1 MPALL
6 NTLTERL
13 ALPFRWLMV
22 VGIAYTIASG
32 LLDLLGASPLP
43 SESAPSAVSGTRARP
58 SVDIERLVARNL
70 FGAPVGSTEAAAA
83 AGQDQPAVVTQLP
96 LDLNGVFVGE
106 GTARSAAII
115 AERGQPGQ
123 LYQVGDTI
131 ANSAT
136 LEAVFPDHVVLRRA
150 GVAESL
156 FFLQPDGTPSS
167 AVPGTTFDPDQAQ
180 MELLEQQYREQIE
193 EPVPY
198 DRMNELDG
206 TEPIE
211 SLEDQG
217 LMMPDAA
224 AAPVDAST
232 NSAVAGADPL
242 AQARE
247 RMRSDPAGALQ
258 SLGMTPVA
266 AGGASGYRIDNL
278 ADSPYLGQ
286 TGLQSGD
293 VILSVNGR
301 PVGNLGQDRLEVDNI
316 ITQGAARIEVQRGSR
331 RFFVTA
337 ALP

>member
-6 NTLTERL
+6 NTLIERL

-32 LLDLLGASPLP
+32 LLDLLGADATPNR
-43 SESAPSAVSGTRARP
+43 SETGPTAISGTRARP
-58 SVDIERLVARNL
+58 AIDIERLVARNL
-70 FGAPVGSTEAAAA
+70 FGTPAGSAEATAAASQ
-83 AGQDQPAVVTQLP
+83 GQPAVVTQLP

-156 FFLQPDGTPSS
+156 FFLQPNGTPSS
-167 AVPGTTFDPDQAQ
+167 PVPGTTFDPDQAQ

-198 DRMNELDG
+198 DQMNELDG

-224 AAPVDAST
+224 AAPADASGAG
-232 NSAVAGADPL
+232 AVADPL

-247 RMRSDPAGALQ
+247 QMRSDPAGALQ
-258 SLGMTPVA
+258 SLGMTPVT

-286 TGLQSGD
+286 TGLQTGD

>member
-22 VGIAYTIASG
+22 VGIAYTLATG
-32 LLDLLGASPLP
+32 VLELLGADASPDTA
-43 SESAPSAVSGTRARP
+43 ESSPAAVSGTRARP
-58 SVDIERLVARNL
+58 AVDIERLVARNL
-70 FGAPVGSTEAAAA
+70 FGTPGGSGDTASVASQ
-83 AGQDQPAVVTQLP
+83 GQPAVVTQLP

-131 ANSAT
+131 ANSAI
-136 LEAVFPDHVVLRRA
+136 LDAVFPDHVVLRRA

-156 FFLQPDGTPSS
+156 FFLQPDGSPS
-167 AVPGTTFDPDQAQ
+167 ANLAGAIYDPDQAE

-198 DRMNELDG
+198 DRMDEFDG

-211 SLEDQG
+211 TLEDQG

-224 AAPVDAST
+224 ATPAETST
-232 NSAVAGADPL
+232 SSAVASADPL
-242 AQARE
+242 TLARE
-247 RMRSDPAGALQ
+247 RMRTDPAGALQ

-266 AGGASGYRIDNL
+266 AGGYRIDNL

-286 TGLQSGD
+286 TGLQTGD